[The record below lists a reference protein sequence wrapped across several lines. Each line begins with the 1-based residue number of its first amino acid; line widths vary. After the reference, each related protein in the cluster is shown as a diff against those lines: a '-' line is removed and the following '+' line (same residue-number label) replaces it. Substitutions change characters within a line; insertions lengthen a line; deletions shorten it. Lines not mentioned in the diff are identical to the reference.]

1 MKKNSKVPH
10 LVCLLGAFP
19 LYEAF
24 SNEKSIEGLHHDNG
38 TPAKL
43 RKKSKVVHLEG
54 TNINSKRASWGIKI
68 LSPHKNTAITSNEG
82 ETKSEL
88 RENVKGVNKICG
100 EKIARKK
107 WEPLWRY
114 SCHGSRQLAECERAN
129 SNGEETGGRIFAR
142 KANCESGKGGK
153 FQFREDTH
161 QGNHVEMERADQFS
175 GEEHTQMSSLEEHT
189 QTSSLEEHTQMSS
202 PEAHTQ
208 MSNPEDE
215 PCSDTPSES
224 ETQEELTEEVIN
236 FIESIIK
243 KHKIVLFMKGT
254 ALNPF
259 CKYSKQAIHI
269 LKLNKVKEIR
279 TVNILDDEQLRRSL
293 KIYSEWPTFPQLYV
307 NGKFVGGID
316 KLQELHDGK
325 KLKGVLE
332 DV

>member
-1 MKKNSKVPH
+1 MKKYSKGPH

-19 LYEAF
+19 LYAAV
-24 SNEKSIEGLHHDNG
+24 SNEKSMEGLHNDSD
-38 TPAKL
+38 TPAQL
-43 RKKSKVVHLEG
+43 RNGSRVVHLEG
-54 TNINSKRASWGIKI
+54 THINSKRAPWGIKT
-68 LSPHKNTAITSNEG
+68 LSPHKNAAITSNEG
-82 ETKSEL
+82 KIKNKL
-88 RENVKGVNKICG
+88 REKVKGVNKICG
-100 EKIARKK
+100 EKIALKK

-114 SCHGSRQLAECERAN
+114 NYHGSRQLALCERAN
-129 SNGEETGGRIFAR
+129 CNGEEKGGRIFAR
-142 KANCESGKGGK
+142 IANSENGKGSNFPSG
-153 FQFREDTH
+153 EDTH
-161 QGNHVEMERADQFS
+161 QGHHVEMKRAYQGSDEGHTQM
-175 GEEHTQMSSLEEHT
+175 GTPEEHTQMGT
-189 QTSSLEEHTQMSS
+189 PEEHTQMGT
-202 PEAHTQ
+202 PEEHTQ
-208 MSNPEDE
+208 MGSHEDE
-215 PCSDTPSES
+215 PSCDTPSES
-224 ETQEELTEEVIN
+224 ETQAELTEEVIN

-279 TVNILDDEQLRRSL
+279 TVNILDDQQLRRSL

>member
-1 MKKNSKVPH
+1 MRKNSKVTH
-10 LVCLLGAFP
+10 LICLLGGFP

-24 SNEKSIEGLHHDNG
+24 SNRKSICGLHNDNV
-38 TPAKL
+38 TPAQL
-43 RKKSKVVHLEG
+43 EKSKVVHLEG
-54 TNINSKRASWGIKI
+54 TSINRKREPWGIKT
-68 LSPHKNTAITSNEG
+68 LLPHKNTAIASNEG
-82 ETKSEL
+82 KTKSEL
-88 RENVKGVNKICG
+88 RENVKGVNKISD
-100 EKIARKK
+100 EKNSRKK

-114 SCHGSRQLAECERAN
+114 NCHGNVQLVECERIN
-129 SNGEETGGRIFAR
+129 FKGEKTVGGILAR
-142 KANCESGKGGK
+142 KANCENGKGSN
-153 FQFREDTH
+153 FQLGENVH
-161 QGNHVEMERADQFS
+161 QGNHVEMEKTDQCS
-175 GEEHTQMSSLEEHT
+175 NEEHTKMGSEKEYVQMSSEEVHT
-189 QTSSLEEHTQMSS
+189 PMRSL
-202 PEAHTQ
+202 
-208 MSNPEDE
+208 EDE
-215 PCSDTPSES
+215 PCSDTPGES
-224 ETQEELTEEVIN
+224 ETEAELTEDVIN

-279 TVNILDDEQLRRSL
+279 TVNILDDEQLRKSL

-325 KLKGVLE
+325 KLKGILE

>member
-1 MKKNSKVPH
+1 MKKNSKVAH
-10 LVCLLGAFP
+10 LVCLLGGFP

-24 SNEKSIEGLHHDNG
+24 SNEKSMQGLQNDNG
-38 TPAKL
+38 SVHAQL
-43 RKKSKVVHLEG
+43 RKKSKVVHLEC
-54 TNINSKRASWGIKI
+54 TNINRKREPWGIKI
-68 LSPHKNTAITSNEG
+68 LSPHKNTAIVSNEG
-82 ETKSEL
+82 KTKSEL
-88 RENVKGVNKICG
+88 RANVIKGVNKICG
-100 EKIARKK
+100 ERITRRK

-114 SCHGSRQLAECERAN
+114 NCHWRLQLAECERVN
-129 SNGEETGGRIFAR
+129 CNGEEIGGRIFAH
-142 KANCESGKGGK
+142 KTHCENGKGSK
-153 FQFREDTH
+153 FQSREDIQ
-161 QGNHVEMERADQFS
+161 QGIHVEMKRTDQYS
-175 GEEHTQMSSLEEHT
+175 DEEYVQMRSDEG
-189 QTSSLEEHTQMSS
+189 
-202 PEAHTQ
+202 
-208 MSNPEDE
+208 E
-215 PCSDTPSES
+215 PCSDTSSES
-224 ETQEELTEEVIN
+224 DTQEELTEDVIN

-279 TVNILDDEQLRRSL
+279 TVNILDDEKLRRSL

>member
-24 SNEKSIEGLHHDNG
+24 SNEKSMEGLHNDNG
-38 TPAKL
+38 RPAQL
-43 RKKSKVVHLEG
+43 RNRSKVIHLEG
-54 TNINSKRASWGIKI
+54 TNINSKRAPWGIKI
-68 LSPHKNTAITSNEG
+68 LWAHKNTAIASNEG
-82 ETKSEL
+82 KTKTEL
-88 RENVKGVNKICG
+88 RGNIKGVDKICG
-100 EKIARKK
+100 EKIDKKK
-107 WEPLWRY
+107 WKPLWRY
-114 SCHGSRQLAECERAN
+114 NGHGSRQLAECERTN
-129 SNGEETGGRIFAR
+129 CNVEETGGRIFPR
-142 KANCESGKGGK
+142 KANCENGKGSK
-153 FQFREDTH
+153 FQSGEDVH
-161 QGNHVEMERADQFS
+161 QGNHVEMKRADQCS
-175 GEEHTQMSSLEEHT
+175 DEEHTQMS
-189 QTSSLEEHTQMSS
+189 
-202 PEAHTQ
+202 
-208 MSNPEDE
+208 NDEDQ

-224 ETQEELTEEVIN
+224 ETQAELTEEVIN

-279 TVNILDDEQLRRSL
+279 TVNILDDHQLRRSL

-316 KLQELHDGK
+316 KMQELHDGK
-325 KLKGVLE
+325 KLKGLLE